1 MIVKINLIEVNKYK
15 IKELENSTAFTGEG
29 MTLDKENLEGIAEV
43 FIEEEL
49 VKPDTKEI
57 DGYFWYGKLMN
68 DVYNLHGENRYS
80 DDLPF
85 LCFEN
90 TAFDGNGNLNVFKL
104 MVGARWLDDIV
115 ANNAIRED

>member
-1 MIVKINLIEVNKYK
+1 MKINLIEVNKDK
-15 IKELENSTAFTGEG
+15 IKELENSSAFTLEG
-29 MTLDKENLEGIAEV
+29 MMLDKENLDGIAET

-57 DGYFWYGKLMN
+57 VGYFWYGNLMN

-85 LCFEN
+85 LCFDN
-90 TAFDGNGNLNVFKL
+90 TTFDGNGNLNVFKM

-115 ANNAIRED
+115 ANNAIREN